1 MEVPIMRNHYTQVI
15 TLTILTLT
23 LSILSAAIVKADP
36 AVIIDSY
43 DLSPAIL
50 MPGDTALLTIHLKN
64 AELPNTPTTTTG
76 AILNSVS
83 ITPAID
89 GQRRIY
95 ATKSYDDVGLLAP
108 AASLDLPFV
117 LRCNQTMPDGL
128 YFITVNVDVNTYTD
142 VNYPIA
148 IQVQNTSLSLVA
160 KDAPTTFS
168 QSGTTNITLTVSN
181 PRTAEIQSL
190 DITPQPLPGIT
201 WDTDHVFLG
210 TLAAGASRDVHVSLH
225 SASTGPINLT
235 FTASY
240 HTGPNTHTTSLTIP
254 VNVESTL
261 EVAPVVAGIPS
272 TVPQGTKARVS
283 LEVYNAKGVSV
294 SGVLVI
300 PVSGNTVY
308 PSQYFIGTMEPDDVF
323 SASFD
328 IPTTNLS
335 VGSHDV
341 SFIVSYKQGTTY
353 YQTPPVT
360 AGFTVTTARPTGG
373 SGGMLLSGA
382 IIFVLIILVV
392 GVYLVWS
399 RRRKRA

>member
-1 MEVPIMRNHYTQVI
+1 MTHNNKRAAY
-15 TLTILTLT
+15 LTIGLLLTT
-23 LSILSAAIVKADP
+23 TILAATTTVLADP

-43 DLSPAIL
+43 DLSPAVL

-89 GQRRIY
+89 GQRQIY
-95 ATKSYDDVGLLAP
+95 ATKTYDDVGLLAP

-181 PRTAEIQSL
+181 PRTAEVQSTT
-190 DITPQPLPGIT
+190 ITPQPIPGIT

-210 TLAAGASRDVHVSLH
+210 TLAAGTTRDVHFSLH
-225 SASTGPINLT
+225 AASTGPVNLT

-240 HTGPNTHTTSLTIP
+240 STGPNTHTTSLTLP

-261 EVAPVVAGIPS
+261 EVAPVIAGIPS
-272 TVPQGTKARVS
+272 TVAQGTKARIS
-283 LEVYNAKGVSV
+283 LEVYNAKDVSV

-300 PVSGNTVY
+300 PVSDNMVY

-335 VGSHDV
+335 VGNHDV

-360 AGFTVTTARPTGG
+360 AGFTVTTANPAGG
-373 SGGMLLSGA
+373 QGGALLTGA
-382 IIFVLIILVV
+382 IVFILIILVV
-392 GVYLVWS
+392 GVFLVWS
-399 RRRKRA
+399 RRRKKA